1 MKKIP
6 VFSENPGDYLEHNL
20 KKNRILLII
29 NYGAIMSAVK
39 KLFCLLSILSIQI
52 NGQFVVDWESTWNS
66 PYSKFDRAEVMNI
79 DSDGNIVVAGT
90 SYSGELISTGD
101 VALVKYLPD
110 GSEMWNK
117 RFNIGSYDE
126 ALGIYF
132 DAANNIVVGVKGAD
146 SSIYFPSF
154 MLVKYD
160 PDGNLIYANK
170 ISLYVFGYSANITGS
185 ADKLHLDN
193 FNQLVIGGSYWQ
205 VKMNF
210 DGSVTSSHAVPLI
223 DTLGWYGTSTNL
235 DESRSELTVPV
246 SGWSNSLYR
255 YFAGLIKKNSD
266 GTIKW
271 VKNIMSTGQYQAY
284 GNAMLVS
291 NDGFTY
297 LGLQNKVWEAG
308 LQVWKSDQHIIKFG
322 TGGEILWDKTLEATA
337 GNQYSSEVG
346 DFAFDSGGN
355 LIVTGSIDSKFF
367 VAKYS
372 TAGERFL
379 LIQDSDTMMY
389 KGLKILPDTQHKFYV
404 TVWDQKGSVYL
415 IKYDGLGNQL
425 AKIKLQGLSEYFP
438 LELQKIMF
446 DASKKIVLTGGKY
459 FGGSYDFVTMKI
471 TDQLTDVEEEQ
482 NTVSDFNL
490 FQNYP
495 NPFNPS
501 TKIKFSLPS
510 PLQGEGSGVRS
521 VTLKVYDVLG
531 NEIATLLNEEKTP
544 GTYEVTFNAAGLA
557 SGVYFYKIQSG
568 SFTETRKLIL
578 MK

>member
-1 MKKIP
+1 MKSIKI
-6 VFSENPGDYLEHNL
+6 VVGLF
-20 KKNRILLII
+20 ILISVQL
-29 NYGAIMSAVK
+29 SA
-39 KLFCLLSILSIQI
+39 
-52 NGQFVVDWESTWNS
+52 QFVVDWESTWNS

-90 SYSGELISTGD
+90 SYSGDLNSTGD
-101 VALVKYLPD
+101 VAIVKYLPD
-110 GSEMWNK
+110 GTEMWNK

-126 ALGIYF
+126 ALGVYF
-132 DAANNIVVGVKGAD
+132 DAANNIVIGVKGAD
-146 SSIYFPSF
+146 SSIYYPSF

-170 ISLYVFGYSANITGS
+170 ISLYLPGNSSNITGS

-193 FNQLVIGGSYWQ
+193 FNQLVIGGSNWQ
-205 VKMNF
+205 VKMHF
-210 DGSVTSSHAVPLI
+210 DGYVLSSQVFQSN
-223 DTLGWYGTSTNL
+223 DTLGWYGVTTHL
-235 DESRSELTVPV
+235 DDARSELTVPV
-246 SGWSNSLYR
+246 SGWSNSTYH
-255 YFAGLIKKNSD
+255 YYAGLIKKNSD
-266 GTIKW
+266 GSIKW
-271 VKNIMSTGQYQAY
+271 VKNIMLTGQYQAY

-297 LGLQNKVWEAG
+297 LGLKNSIWVPDPQS
-308 LQVWKSDQHIIKFG
+308 WKSDQHIIKFG

-337 GNQYSSEVG
+337 GNQNISEVG

-379 LIQDSDTMMY
+379 FIQDSDTTLF
-389 KGLKILPDTQHKFYV
+389 KGLKILSDTQYKFYV
-404 TVWDQKGSVYL
+404 TVWDLNGSVYL
-415 IKYDGLGNQL
+415 IKYDGIGNQL

-438 LELQKIMF
+438 LELQQMMF
-446 DASKKIVLTGGKY
+446 DPSKKIVLTGGKY

-482 NTVSDFNL
+482 NTISDFNL

-495 NPFNPS
+495 NPFNPT

-510 PLQGEGSGVRS
+510 PLQGEGSGVRL

-531 NEIATLLNEEKTP
+531 NEIATLVNEEKSP
-544 GTYEVTFNAAGLA
+544 GTYEVTFDA
-557 SGVYFYKIQSG
+557 SSFNREISSGIYFYEITNG
-568 SFTETRKLIL
+568 NNLITKKMML
-578 MK
+578 LK